1 MATTDSKALFSVPI
15 GSAGS
20 VVCSQPLPKVYF
32 LVFTSP
38 PDNRLTPEFCKA
50 MVTAL
55 DIVEYMLPKGVVVT
69 TSGIPKFYSN
79 GLDLES
85 AINTPGFWKDSL
97 YTLWRRLLTYPMPLV
112 ALINGHAFAGGLMTA
127 MMHDYR
133 IMNPHKGY
141 LCLNEVEFGAPL
153 RPPMASIFRDK
164 LPRPDTFRTILLEAK
179 RFNALEALKEGVI
192 DGLGGPEETIKFIAE
207 MGLTAKAESGVY
219 GKLKEEMWRQTVR
232 LLEQGGAVEEE
243 DASSRINAAAL
254 YDEAAL
260 KRVKEWQSHSR
271 SLSKL

>member
-1 MATTDSKALFSVPI
+1 
-15 GSAGS
+15 
-20 VVCSQPLPKVYF
+20 
-32 LVFTSP
+32 
-38 PDNRLTPEFCKA
+38 
-50 MVTAL
+50 
-55 DIVEYMLPKGVVVT
+55 
-69 TSGIPKFYSN
+69 
-79 GLDLES
+79 
-85 AINTPGFWKDSL
+85 
-97 YTLWRRLLTYPMPLV
+97 MPLV